1 MKLLGSLHSFHDLG
15 KGCRIGD
22 GHVSKNLAVQLDA
35 RLGKLVNELAVADAE
50 FTNSGIEADNPQR
63 AEVTLLVAAVSV
75 GILTG
80 VGHGVDSKAKVRLA
94 TAIEALGGLKDFF
107 AAFAGR
113 NSGFSAWHSYT
124 PYATTSRR
132 LTW

>member
-1 MKLLGSLHSFHDLG
+1 MQLLSSLHSFHDLG

-22 GHVSKNLAVQLDA
+22 GHVSENLAVQLDA

-50 FTNSGIEADNPQR
+50 FTDSGIETSDPQR

-80 VGHGVDSKAKVRLA
+80 VGYVLRRSREGTLVLA
-94 TAIEALGGLKDFF
+94 RGI
-107 AAFAGR
+107 
-113 NSGFSAWHSYT
+113 
-124 PYATTSRR
+124 
-132 LTW
+132 LTLLMQRQADA